1 MSKVYI
7 ATNHLGKLG
16 PEGTLQAILEL
27 TSPID
32 SDDRV
37 IVKATTGK
45 YSNELGK
52 RDAKLSKIADLLLEQ
67 VTKEGYDLDP
77 NREKQQIRGN
87 LTEDQAAILT
97 DGIALIKKD

>member
-1 MSKVYI
+1 MSKVYV
-7 ATNHLGKLG
+7 AQNHQGKLG
-16 PEGTLQAILEL
+16 PGGVLQAILEL
-27 TSPID
+27 TSPVD

-37 IVKATTGK
+37 VIKVTTGK

-67 VTKEGYDLDP
+67 AKKEGYELDP